1 MTSHTESERKET
13 MKTFAAFIVAL
24 SFFAASAVHATTDV
38 AHAPTD
44 AGSATLASPAVL
56 NSAELSDALL
66 LPGNPFEVRE
76 PEQTAIFFWILIWIC
91 VETPH
96 QC

>member
-1 MTSHTESERKET
+1 

-24 SFFAASAVHATTDV
+24 SFFAASAVHATTDI
-38 AHAPTD
+38 APTD
-44 AGSATLASPAVL
+44 AGSATLASPVVL

-91 VETPH
+91 VETPN